1 MCFWDSLAFLI
12 IQRMLAIWSLI
23 SLPFLKAAWTSGS
36 SWFMYC
42 WSLTWRILSI
52 TLLMCEKEW
61 TNWFKK
67 KKKTQDPYKCCV
79 QEIYL
84 KPRATY
90 RLKVRVW
97 KKIFHANRD
106 QKKVGVAII
115 IPDKTGFQIKTIKRD
130 KERST

>member
-1 MCFWDSLAFLI
+1 MDKLI
-12 IQRMLAIWSLI
+12 
-23 SLPFLKAAWTSGS
+23 
-36 SWFMYC
+36 
-42 WSLTWRILSI
+42 
-52 TLLMCEKEW
+52 
-61 TNWFKK
+61 KK
-67 KKKTQDPYKCCV
+67 KKNKQDPYKCV

-84 KPRATY
+84 EPRATY

-115 IPDKTGFQIKTIKRD
+115 ISDKTGFQIKTIKRD